1 MQFKPVLPDGHDRPS
16 DHNIPKKVNAPTR
29 QSQLDIPPWDPVS
42 FSEKGKTM
50 KFFTDMFANK
60 EEPTILDNIEET
72 VRERAYLLWE
82 AAGRPEGDGVE
93 FWLRAEEE
101 LSA

>member
-1 MQFKPVLPDGHDRPS
+1 MNL
-16 DHNIPKKVNAPTR
+16 
-29 QSQLDIPPWDPVS
+29 
-42 FSEKGKTM
+42 
-50 KFFTDMFANK
+50 FTDMFAKAEK
-60 EEPTILDNIEET
+60 ETTILDNIEET

-101 LSA
+101 LSS